1 MSKIAINEFEFLLES
16 PIKIARAGD
25 EDLVFRVIVK
35 APTARNRAHLI
46 RLKQGFLKA
55 AVEASKN
62 SAVSGAKEEAKDGA
76 SDEISAEAIM
86 ALLYISDIDLP
97 KLEDEFRALLLSGG
111 LSVVEGVPTNAHM
124 VDQISHNDFEK
135 MMGQYFVNFIVS
147 SSMKL

>member
-55 AVEASKN
+55 AVSASKLESN
-62 SAVSGAKEEAKDGA
+62 QQQKEAAKDDQA
-76 SDEISAEAIM
+76 AEISADAIM

-97 KLEDEFRALLLSGG
+97 KLEEEFRLLLLTGG
-111 LSVVEGVPTNAHM
+111 LQVVEGIPTNSHM
-124 VDQISHNDFEK
+124 LDQISHNDFEN
-135 MMGQYFVNFIVS
+135 MMGQYFVNFIIS
-147 SSMKL
+147 SSMKV